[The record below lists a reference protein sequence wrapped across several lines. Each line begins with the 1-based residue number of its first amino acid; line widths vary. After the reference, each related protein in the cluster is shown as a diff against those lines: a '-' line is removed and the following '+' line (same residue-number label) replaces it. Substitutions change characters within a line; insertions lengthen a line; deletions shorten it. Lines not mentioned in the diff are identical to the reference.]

1 MAYTVDLPDG
11 RSVEFPDEVPREQA
25 AAIIQKQFPPTGN
38 TGLMATAKNMVNSTI
53 NQYRTAAGA
62 VTGDAN
68 EAAAAGAKRAQEI
81 EAANASG
88 IDSKKLGA
96 LWDKGDYLGLAKE
109 AAGQAPAAITHMAPM
124 LGEIAAGSRLGAMAG
139 TAVAPGVGTV
149 VGGIAGGALSQV
161 PRLFGAKLEEK
172 AAEQQAEGKAV
183 DVQRLP
189 ALGSAAF
196 DALLNVGA
204 LEVGI
209 PGLANKLAG
218 KTAAELTQ
226 GQLDAAVKLAQ
237 KGMARAAA
245 EGTVKMAATMPAVVT
260 AQTANSRAYLGKDLT
275 GPDAM
280 QAYKESLLGT
290 LPGLPLG
297 AYGGVKHR
305 SAAIEGVARNAAN
318 QRVVDAAFDGVAEQQ
333 AAAQQAL
340 DKQKPEYLDA
350 LQKRYQ
356 DLMAQR
362 AQEKAALGPPPSKEA
377 QVADPAAYLAWQE
390 KSKAHAAGLKD
401 PDTAALIREVA
412 DRKADIDALAKTR
425 EEAQA
430 DAAAAAKHAEAA
442 KGVPETTGA
451 VAPEDSGETVPT
463 PAITDTFGQAQ
474 ALHQDAVKRA
484 GEAARA
490 GDFDAA
496 QKAQDEATHHAEV
509 MNTLKRLQTQETPPE
524 PTPPP
529 APIPRDPLTDE
540 LTKRLQQLQGGTTKK
555 GNPID
560 GLYVKA
566 VRLGDNE
573 GAAAHLAEMRQIQQ
587 KLATRQTTLDEMN
600 SRGEDLNKQQSAPDA
615 GTDMSGYTE
624 GLRNIEDAGQELR
637 VDHDFKQM
645 QANRMN
651 TGKTEQVSLFPAE
664 PSKTSIY
671 QQSRDTLTQAFRDAR
686 KSGDRNAMAKAV
698 EDIRLYDA
706 AQQMNGP
713 KKQLAHRVSPVT
725 GNAVESNFTPKAA
738 TPESVKAQMDALPAP
753 TTPRRDLASMTGTKP
768 NGEEAQAVAQR
779 LGRNVDGKA
788 NAPAVDAQT
797 ESLLQRLRD
806 NFAAFTA
813 DPARI
818 EMAAEWL
825 HGLRTR
831 RATRPVADEMH
842 ADVGRSRDIAAE
854 LDRLE
859 QGKRSETEN
868 GHTAVQGDLLDGVP
882 SKAQTTT
889 NKNGISGEIAGEE
902 PPTRG
907 TVFKT
912 PEEFAKFMASD
923 ALHKMRSSV
932 GPVRQT
938 LARAVAR
945 IEALKKQLAALGAEA
960 KKLTD
965 RQNLLQRGKDTRTA
979 ETTAQYEAAM
989 KRLEQVRANVEAELA
1004 PTHANIL
1011 RVREA
1016 LQDSARRS
1024 AEISATIDANIA
1036 KFMSKVDP
1044 EELAQIH
1051 TVTQAKD
1058 ALYQAALKDVTKAN
1072 WDAMRDAQ
1080 KTVTEALQKLLGM
1093 QDGVYT
1099 DHRIKQFLRADL
1111 EAQLLMQHEF
1121 DHAARLRD
1129 DMQGLQE
1136 MADQFRTLYEGLHK
1150 GEVSKA
1156 EAGVDAAKRAA
1167 ELAATK
1173 NEPKLAAVAEKQ
1185 RANANEAAG
1194 VGEQIKAEEASVG
1207 RTPEQRARDAAPP
1220 PEPIDPKLQAAMD
1233 KIAAERAAMQP
1244 FTITPTHIAVQ
1255 KDSIAKARE
1264 KAGQEPLSATELTK
1278 QATATLEQRAKD
1290 FGNEPYTQDQL
1301 RRLGEEELANQTRRE
1316 HQTHLEA
1323 LQHPVDAKGN
1333 PLPREQVNNE
1343 QYRAVRD
1350 GEKMSTERA
1359 ERKAAL
1365 RTKADDEAL
1374 PQTTRNKAQRL
1385 WRKMEREDKTRETSA
1400 EAQKQI
1406 DKLANETIPHLV
1418 EQEREADVKNPDK
1431 EQKTLLATR
1440 RKELSKARQELTKLA
1455 KLVQRGKRTDVT
1467 EDRNTESIPELI
1479 AIDKAYPSAET
1490 AEALRKARE
1499 TAAEQRAIN
1508 DEGIARLEQLH
1519 DTEIPALKRAYAA
1532 KPSIEARDA
1541 LQAAI
1546 REARELTAQAHQR
1559 APMERPE
1566 RIAGNTLTG
1575 DLTTTG
1581 ERVVP
1586 QGVPISQGRAAKGK
1600 GTKVGKKEQQ
1610 AANAIA
1616 DEIGVTT
1623 PRKTEDKAGVA
1634 KAEAETKAAET
1645 ARRLADKE
1653 AEIEMLQ
1660 KQLPRAEESAEKAES
1675 RVGISPEA
1683 RDALRNRP
1691 DALRKLIAEKESE
1704 RDALKAQQVEAN
1716 KPVEPAP
1723 EPIKEPQ
1730 ANREDAEAALAD
1742 HELESYDGIPDPK
1755 TGNYDDFAGEFEGH
1769 AFRTTEGGGHGMHVA
1784 DVRTAV
1790 ENTIKGWTNVPEIR
1804 YVQSEGELPLRL
1816 QGYIKKTAN
1825 EGNVPAV
1832 RDGIT
1837 GKVWMVGDN
1846 IKDARDAVLS
1856 VVHEVA
1862 GHHGLREMLGNTYN
1876 DVMNRMYNGNEAVR
1890 TAADAKMKA
1899 NDTMHKELAVEEVM
1913 ADMAEKNPKSN
1924 ALKQVFYAVKGWLF
1938 KKFGFK
1944 GVSDGEV
1951 AQIVANARRYVETDT
1966 GPQTGG
1972 GGDRRTPALRK
1983 KDYTTET
1990 AKFGRDLSQNRSV
2003 VQDVKAA
2010 GWKKILMAAEQK
2022 IVDSRAALRYT
2033 AKIGSTHTGTQVMGD
2048 ILTADRAMQNA
2059 MAVFTKGGFK
2069 LVKDSKGLTVM
2080 KAAGKTNAKEVVQ
2093 RIGELPGAGTAEE
2106 KMDLFQGY
2114 MTALRARDVGWHT
2127 LDYDNPAEMQRR
2139 GEAAIKEVQSDPAL
2153 LAAMNKAQDT
2163 YHEYNKELVQFLK
2176 DTNAVPDDVA
2186 DKMMQDRNYIPMF
2199 RNKGDSLEMVM
2210 QNGKSMSVGDVRTL
2224 PFLHALNGGNAK
2236 LMPFEESM
2244 FRNTTMLT
2252 NLGVQNMTA
2261 RHIAYHLQGI
2271 GATAKTMQI
2280 KRGDGGAARG
2290 GITIRFRDKPQNA
2303 QDDGERH
2310 VVIDTKGTAA
2320 EHIPNDLLAQAVA
2333 GSYSSTPALLNM
2345 GKYASDILRSGVT
2358 RMPTYLV
2365 SQMWKD
2371 PVNAAIMGNLKA
2383 DPFTAVVKSMNNMRE
2398 HLTGKSSEALDME
2411 AMGILHSNIFN
2422 GTPDDVR
2429 KMLMHLGGSNQGWYR
2444 KAMSKLDNV
2453 AMGADSATRIQ
2464 GYRDVIKAGGSEL
2477 EAAIHAQ
2484 EMQNFSKHGSS
2495 QSMQVLSRLIPFFN
2509 AQVQGLNVLLKS
2521 ATGKMPANELLDTK
2535 NKFFK
2540 RALGMTALSLAYAA
2554 SLDDDPEWRKL
2565 SLRSQMANIK
2575 MGDWQLPAP
2584 FETGMLLY
2592 SLPVA
2597 FIHALKQNF
2606 NENDWN
2612 DVSAVIK
2619 NQLPGNGSI
2628 MPQFAKG
2635 YVDVTRNYNSYF
2647 GSPIESRRMDKLATT
2662 EKFAANTPEMMKEFS
2677 RQLVDAGVNLS
2688 PVQLDY
2694 LSNAYLGQLPHMV
2707 GMLTNHLFET
2717 KSATHD
2723 SGEAPTGT
2731 AKDNPLLARFV
2742 RNPKESRNVNDAYTR
2757 VDHAMLTDATIKSMK
2772 QDGRA
2777 AQAEAY
2783 RKEQL
2788 AQYGTPQQARA
2799 FQNQMGFMKRQE
2811 DAIKLDKSLDGPGK
2825 QKKIEELYKRRDAV
2839 AANYLKIVD
2848 AKQAA

>member
-1 MAYTVDLPDG
+1 MAYSIQLPDG
-11 RSVEFPDEVPREQA
+11 TLVQNIPDEVDPSEAKRR
-25 AAIIQKQFPPTGN
+25 IISQHPELGPKQG

-62 VTGDAN
+62 ITGDAN

-88 IDSKKLGA
+88 IDSKKLAA

-172 AAEQQAEGKAV
+172 AADQQAEGKAV

-260 AQTANSRAYLGKDLT
+260 AQTANSRAYLGKDIT
-275 GPDAM
+275 GPEAT

-305 SAAIEGVARNAAN
+305 SGAIEGVARNAAN
-318 QRVVDAAFDGVAEQQ
+318 QRAVDGAFDGVVEQH
-333 AAAQQAL
+333 AATQQTAA
-340 DKQKPEYLDA
+340 KQTPEYLRSLD
-350 LQKRYQ
+350 QRYQ
-356 DLMAQR
+356 QYLKEADAD
-362 AQEKAALGPPPSKEA
+362 KAAIGPKPDKN
-377 QVADPAAYLAWQE
+377 ADPSAFVAWQAAQKARGE
-390 KSKAHAAGLKD
+390 KYAAPEYADLTNEHAARR
-401 PDTAALIREVA
+401 AE
-412 DRKADIDALAKTR
+412 IDALKAKD

-430 DAAAAAKHAEAA
+430 DADAAAAQAKAA
-442 KGVPETTGA
+442 QGVPETTGA
-451 VAPEDSGETVPT
+451 IAPDESGETVPT

-496 QKAQDEATHHAEV
+496 QKAQEEATHHAEV
-509 MNTLKRLQTQETPPE
+509 MNTLKRLQTQEAPPE
-524 PTPPP
+524 PPPP
-529 APIPRDPLTDE
+529 AAPIPRDPLTEE
-540 LTKRLQQLQGGTTKK
+540 LTARLQVLQGRTTKK
-555 GNPID
+555 GNPVD

-587 KLATRQTTLDEMN
+587 KLATRQATLDEMN
-600 SRGEDLNKQQSAPDA
+600 ARGEDLNKQQSTPDS
-615 GTDMSGYTE
+615 GTDMSGYLE
-624 GLRNIEDAGQELR
+624 SSQQFQDGLPEARTAYDIASMGKNPI
-637 VDHDFKQM
+637 
-645 QANRMN
+645 N

-664 PSKTSIY
+664 PSKTSIH
-671 QQSRDTLTQAFRDAR
+671 QKPRSELEQAFRDAR
-686 KSGDRNAMAKAV
+686 KSGDRNVMAKAV

-713 KKQLAHRVSPVT
+713 RIQLAHRVTPIT
-725 GNAVESNFTPKAA
+725 GNAVESKFTPKES
-738 TPESVKAQMDALPAP
+738 TPESVKAQIEAVPHDVPA
-753 TTPRRDLASMTGTKP
+753 
-768 NGEEAQAVAQR
+768 EA
-779 LGRNVDGKA
+779 K
-788 NAPAVDAQT
+788 
-797 ESLLQRLRD
+797 SLLQRLRD
-806 NFAAFTA
+806 NFNAFTA
-813 DPARI
+813 DPART
-818 EMAAEWL
+818 EMVAEWL

-859 QGKRSETEN
+859 QGKRSETEVQQKHVGDVQFAFGEHPTDPSKN
-868 GHTAVQGDLLDGVP
+868 VVGKAKQRTGETRTVEQGDLLDGVP
-882 SKAQTTT
+882 MKAQTTT
-889 NKNGISGEIAGEE
+889 NKNNVSGEIATDKPEA
-902 PPTRG
+902 TRG

-923 ALHKMRSSV
+923 ALHEMRASV

-945 IEALKKQLAALGAEA
+945 IEALKKQLASLGEAA

-989 KRLEQVRANVEAELA
+989 KRLNQVMAGVEAELQ
-1004 PTHANIL
+1004 PTHANIENM
-1011 RVREA
+1011 RAA
-1016 LQDSARRS
+1016 LEDSARRS
-1024 AEISATIDANIA
+1024 AEISATIEANMVKYGGESSPEFLRQLAVVTDAKN
-1036 KFMSKVDP
+1036 
-1044 EELAQIH
+1044 ELMR
-1051 TVTQAKD
+1051 
-1058 ALYQAALKDVTKAN
+1058 ALNKEVTKAN
-1072 WDAMRDAQ
+1072 WDVMRNAQDAVVKQ
-1080 KTVTEALQKLLGM
+1080 QQKLQEL
-1093 QDGVYT
+1093 QNASAT
-1099 DHRIKQFLRADL
+1099 DAHIKRFLNLDL
-1111 EAQLLMQHEF
+1111 EQQLKLQAEGE
-1121 DHAARLRD
+1121 HAEKLRD
-1129 DMQGLQE
+1129 DMQGLQDL
-1136 MADQFRTLYEGLHK
+1136 ATQLRSVYEGLHAP
-1150 GEVSKA
+1150 EI
-1156 EAGVDAAKRAA
+1156 DRAKNDVAAA
-1167 ELAATK
+1167 ERAKDLAATK
-1173 NEPKLAAVAEKQ
+1173 NAPKLAAVAEKQ
-1185 RANANEAAG
+1185 RVNANEAAG

-1207 RTPEQRARDAAPP
+1207 RTPEQRARDEAPA
-1220 PEPIDPKLQAAMD
+1220 EQPIDPKLQAAMD
-1233 KIAAERAAMQP
+1233 KIAAERAAMKP
-1244 FTITPTHIAVQ
+1244 FEITPTHIAVQ

-1264 KAGQEPLSATELTK
+1264 NAKQEPLSDAELTK
-1278 QATATLEQRAKD
+1278 QAKATLEQRAKD

-1301 RRLGEEELANQTRRE
+1301 RRLGEEELANQQRRE

-1323 LQHPVDAKGN
+1323 MENPVDANGT

-1343 QYRAVRD
+1343 QYRAARD
-1350 GEKMSTERA
+1350 GEKASTERV
-1359 ERKAAL
+1359 ERKAQL
-1365 RTKADDEAL
+1365 REKADDEAL

-1385 WRKMEREDKTRETSA
+1385 WLKMEREDKTRETTA
-1400 EAQKQI
+1400 DAQKQI
-1406 DKLANETIPHLV
+1406 DKLANETIPHLL
-1418 EQEREADVKNPDK
+1418 EQEREADVKNPTK
-1431 EQKTLLATR
+1431 EQKKLLESR
-1440 RKELSKARQELTKLA
+1440 RKELSKARQALTKLA
-1455 KLVQRGKRTDVT
+1455 KLVQRGKRTKIASKEESDAQR
-1467 EDRNTESIPELI
+1467 EADFKESRAANTDAAARFEEL
-1479 AIDKAYPSAET
+1479 T
-1490 AEALRKARE
+1490 
-1499 TAAEQRAIN
+1499 N
-1508 DEGIARLEQLH
+1508 N
-1519 DTEIPALKRAYAA
+1519 EIPRLKNAYLA
-1532 KPSIEARDA
+1532 KPTIEGRDA
-1541 LQAAI
+1541 LEAAI
-1546 REARELTAQAHQR
+1546 REARELTPKSHQSAPLER
-1559 APMERPE
+1559 AE

-1586 QGVPISQGRAAKGK
+1586 QGMPISQGRAAKGK

-1634 KAEAETKAAET
+1634 KAEADTQAADT
-1645 ARRLADKE
+1645 AKRLADKE
-1653 AEIEMLQ
+1653 AEIAMLQ

-1675 RVGISPEA
+1675 RVGMSPEA

-1691 DALRKLIAEKESE
+1691 DALRKLIAEKEAE
-1704 RDALKAQQVEAN
+1704 RDALKAKQDEAN
-1716 KPVEPAP
+1716 KPVEPTP
-1723 EPIKEPQ
+1723 EPVKEPQ
-1730 ANREDAEAALAD
+1730 ANQEDAQAALAD
-1742 HELESYDGIPDPK
+1742 NELESYDNIPDPAAVH
-1755 TGNYDDFAGEFEGH
+1755 YDDFAGEYEGH

-1790 ENTIKGWTNVPEIR
+1790 EDTIKGWTNVPEIK

-1837 GKVWMVGDN
+1837 GKVWMIGDN

-1862 GHHGLREMLGNTYN
+1862 GHHGLREMLGSTYN
-1876 DVMNRMYNGNEAVR
+1876 DVMNRVYNGNESVR
-1890 TAADAKMKA
+1890 AEADAKMKA
-1899 NDTMHKELAVEEVM
+1899 NETLHKELAVEEVM

-1924 ALKQVFYAVKGWLF
+1924 ALKQLFYAVKGWLF

-1972 GGDRRTPALRK
+1972 GGDRRMPALKSK
-1983 KDYTTET
+1983 KEYTSET
-1990 AKFGRDLSQNRSV
+1990 AKLGRDISQSRTV
-2003 VQDVKAA
+2003 VEDVKAA
-2010 GWKKILMAAEQK
+2010 GWKKLLMAAEQK
-2022 IVDSRAALRYT
+2022 IVDARAALRYT
-2033 AKIGSTHTGTQVMGD
+2033 AKIGDNHTGTQVMGD

-2114 MTALRARDVGWHT
+2114 MTALRARDVGWHV

-2139 GEAAIKEVQSDPAL
+2139 GEAAIKEVQSDPVL

-2176 DTNAVPDDVA
+2176 DTNAVPDAVA

-2290 GITIRFRDKPQNA
+2290 GTTIRFR
-2303 QDDGERH
+2303 
-2310 VVIDTKGTAA
+2310 
-2320 EHIPNDLLAQAVA
+2320 
-2333 GSYSSTPALLNM
+2333 
-2345 GKYASDILRSGVT
+2345 
-2358 RMPTYLV
+2358 
-2365 SQMWKD
+2365 
-2371 PVNAAIMGNLKA
+2371 
-2383 DPFTAVVKSMNNMRE
+2383 
-2398 HLTGKSSEALDME
+2398 
-2411 AMGILHSNIFN
+2411 
-2422 GTPDDVR
+2422 
-2429 KMLMHLGGSNQGWYR
+2429 
-2444 KAMSKLDNV
+2444 
-2453 AMGADSATRIQ
+2453 
-2464 GYRDVIKAGGSEL
+2464 
-2477 EAAIHAQ
+2477 
-2484 EMQNFSKHGSS
+2484 
-2495 QSMQVLSRLIPFFN
+2495 
-2509 AQVQGLNVLLKS
+2509 
-2521 ATGKMPANELLDTK
+2521 
-2535 NKFFK
+2535 
-2540 RALGMTALSLAYAA
+2540 
-2554 SLDDDPEWRKL
+2554 
-2565 SLRSQMANIK
+2565 
-2575 MGDWQLPAP
+2575 
-2584 FETGMLLY
+2584 
-2592 SLPVA
+2592 
-2597 FIHALKQNF
+2597 
-2606 NENDWN
+2606 
-2612 DVSAVIK
+2612 
-2619 NQLPGNGSI
+2619 
-2628 MPQFAKG
+2628 
-2635 YVDVTRNYNSYF
+2635 
-2647 GSPIESRRMDKLATT
+2647 
-2662 EKFAANTPEMMKEFS
+2662 
-2677 RQLVDAGVNLS
+2677 
-2688 PVQLDY
+2688 
-2694 LSNAYLGQLPHMV
+2694 
-2707 GMLTNHLFET
+2707 
-2717 KSATHD
+2717 
-2723 SGEAPTGT
+2723 
-2731 AKDNPLLARFV
+2731 
-2742 RNPKESRNVNDAYTR
+2742 
-2757 VDHAMLTDATIKSMK
+2757 
-2772 QDGRA
+2772 
-2777 AQAEAY
+2777 
-2783 RKEQL
+2783 
-2788 AQYGTPQQARA
+2788 
-2799 FQNQMGFMKRQE
+2799 
-2811 DAIKLDKSLDGPGK
+2811 
-2825 QKKIEELYKRRDAV
+2825 
-2839 AANYLKIVD
+2839 
-2848 AKQAA
+2848 